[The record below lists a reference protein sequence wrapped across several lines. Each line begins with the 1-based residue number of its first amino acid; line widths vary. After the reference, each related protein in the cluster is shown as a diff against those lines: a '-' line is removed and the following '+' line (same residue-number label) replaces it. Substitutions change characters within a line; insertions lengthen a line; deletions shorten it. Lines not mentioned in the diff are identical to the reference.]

1 MSADNKLKNIYM
13 VQVSYTYGEDD
24 SAVYLPYAAGLLMAY
39 ALTNDK
45 NRENY
50 QIGGFVFT
58 REDID
63 SAIDKFEDPYLVG
76 FSNYVWNTQYNKA
89 FSARLKERY
98 PSCIVVFGGHNVPP
112 NESLL
117 NDYSQIDFLIHGEGE
132 EAFSQLLESLCT
144 GGDFSD
150 IPNISYRSPDSF
162 ALSTKTQRVILP
174 LEDHPSPYLSGVFD
188 KLMADNPHYEYCA
201 ILETSRDCPF
211 LCAFCDWGQLRA
223 KTRRFSKKQVLD
235 EINWMSE
242 NKIVYV
248 WGADPNFG
256 MFDDDI
262 DYAKAIAKAKSK
274 RGYPEVLS
282 VNYSKTR
289 SDNVY
294 EINLLLTRHKLSRG
308 IPLSFQSLNSTVLKN
323 INRENLTL
331 EAFSGLISK
340 YYDAGIPV
348 YSELIL
354 GLPGETYDSFCKGIG
369 LLLESGQHKT
379 INVYPFELLCNSSL
393 GSRENVERFAIET
406 VSIPFARLHCS
417 PETQGITEHSE
428 IVVSTYSMNRDMW
441 KRASQFANII
451 QAFHNFGLLRCFA
464 IYLFYENNL
473 AYETFYKAFQAF
485 MAENPKSIS
494 GQLYAKI
501 NALYDGALSGETG
514 LHYLDP
520 IFGNI
525 VWSFSEAMYLDCVFH
540 FEEFYSEIEIFLS
553 HLGIS
558 EEIFSDLFAYQK
570 ALIKK
575 PFEDN
580 RKLSLSHDL
589 YSYFDSIYLRDK
601 KPLERKKNITILTDG
616 NVLTNWVDYARE
628 NVWWGRNQ
636 NRNIISDIDV
646 SYN

>member
-39 ALTNDK
+39 ALSNDK

-162 ALSTKTQRVILP
+162 ALSTKTQRVMLP

-393 GSRENVERFAIET
+393 GSRENVESFAIET

-553 HLGIS
+553 RLGIS
-558 EEIFSDLFAYQK
+558 DEIFSDLFAYQK
-570 ALIKK
+570 ALIKR